1 MLLELISKSTLIEK
15 DQVLDIAN
23 KASISYARFTI
34 PKKDGSQ
41 RLIYQPSMAI
51 RALQK
56 VVYDEVLDKLPVHD
70 ACYAYRK
77 KRSLKDHAN
86 VHKNN
91 NYLLRIDL
99 KDFFESITRSDIEK
113 YCHESISK
121 IFPHFDEEDFTLMT
135 NIICRKDTITIGSV
149 TSPSL
154 SNSICY
160 TLDERISRL
169 AKSHGV
175 KYTRYADD
183 MFFSTSKK
191 NILCIIQKGV
201 SGIINNLE
209 YPTLT
214 INKKKTK
221 HSSKK
226 NKMSVTGVVITLDKK
241 LSIGRD
247 KKRFIREQVY
257 KWSSL
262 SSEEKSYLSGY
273 LSFVKSI
280 EPSYINRLCN
290 KYSSQK
296 IQEILRF
303 S

>member
-1 MLLELISKSTLIEK
+1 MLLELISKNTLIEK

-23 KASISYARFTI
+23 KASTLYARFTI
-34 PKKDGSQ
+34 PKKDGSE

-56 VVYDEVLDKLPVHD
+56 VVYDGVLDKLPVHD

-77 KRSLKDHAN
+77 GRGLKEHAN
-86 VHKNN
+86 IHRNSK
-91 NYLLRIDL
+91 YLLRIDL

-113 YCHESISK
+113 YCNEYVSK
-121 IFPHFDEEDFTLMT
+121 VFPIFNEGDFNLMID
-135 NIICRKDTITIGSV
+135 IICRKNTITIGSV

-160 TLDERISRL
+160 NLDEKISRL
-169 AKSHGV
+169 SDSYGV

-183 MFFSTSKK
+183 MFFSTTNK
-191 NILCIIQKGV
+191 NILKIIQKEV
-201 SGIINNLE
+201 SSIIKKLD
-209 YPTLT
+209 YPKLT
-214 INKKKTK
+214 INNKKTR

-226 NKMSVTGVVITLDKK
+226 NRMSVTGVVITVDKK

-247 KKRFIREQVY
+247 KKRFIRGQVY
-257 KWSSL
+257 NWKNL
-262 SSEEKSYLSGY
+262 SIEEKSYLSGY
-273 LSFVKSI
+273 LSFVKSV
-280 EPSYINRLCN
+280 EPSYINRLCD
-290 KYSSQK
+290 KYSSHV

>member
-1 MLLELISKSTLIEK
+1 MLLELISKNTLIEK
-15 DQVLDIAN
+15 DQVLEIAN

-56 VVYDEVLDKLPVHD
+56 VVYDSILDKLPVHD

-77 KRSLKDHAN
+77 KRSLKEHAN
-86 VHKNN
+86 IHKNN

-113 YCHESISK
+113 YCNDSISK
-121 IFPHFDEEDFTLMT
+121 VFPHFCDKDFKLMT

-149 TSPSL
+149 TSPAL
-154 SNSICY
+154 SNAICY
-160 TLDERISRL
+160 NLDEKISRL

-183 MFFSTSKK
+183 MFFSTSHK
-191 NILCIIQKGV
+191 NVLCVVQKGV
-201 SGIINNLE
+201 TSIINTLD
-209 YPTLT
+209 YPNLT
-214 INKKKTK
+214 INKKKTR

-226 NKMSVTGVVITLDKK
+226 SRMCVTGVVITLDKK

-247 KKRFIREQVY
+247 KKRFIRGQVY
-257 KWSSL
+257 NWKSL
-262 SSEEKSYLSGY
+262 SDKEKSYLSGY
-273 LSFVKSI
+273 LSFVKSV
-280 EPSYINRLCN
+280 EPSYINRLCDN
-290 KYSSQK
+290 YSSQV